1 LISKVTI
8 LNAIFDRRASDIF
21 KCVASTGSNSKL
33 VRAHLKLTRKQYYS
47 RMSLLIRAGLVKKEE
62 GRYLLTIIGKVI
74 SCAQLNFEA
83 KLESAFDNYWK
94 LKAIDSLESFE
105 ERNNII
111 SVLIDDEE
119 IKTILLNQGPNKST
133 EAANRVSDLS
143 AETNL

>member
-1 LISKVTI
+1 
-8 LNAIFDRRASDIF
+8 
-21 KCVASTGSNSKL
+21 
-33 VRAHLKLTRKQYYS
+33 
-47 RMSLLIRAGLVKKEE
+47 MSLLIRAGLVKKEE